1 MNNDHYT
8 GSRLG
13 LEPKGNEIS
22 AGAVCRFC
30 GYVVV
35 FCAVPKGG
43 EVELCVVVP
52 AGVCARSLVLFMIR
66 KITLAPFDKGQG
78 YRKHEQKKMG

>member
-52 AGVCARSLVLFMIR
+52 AGVCARPLVLFIDKR
-66 KITLAPFDKGQG
+66 YNLPPF
-78 YRKHEQKKMG
+78 R